1 MAGDPRRRLA
11 PRHRRAVRRRR
22 TQPGPRADD
31 RRRRVRG
38 RPDRRTRHGEH
49 RDGRT
54 VATPPGGTSRWAGTV
69 IESVAADGFSIFVGG
84 PDGTRATV
92 LSALRPTDLPAWGW
106 TLPVGGGTYHGLFPA
121 GLAGVRT
128 RCPGRPRDRRAA
140 LARHRGRPDAECAA
154 CRGIRMVAGEPRA
167 RPLDGRAHVHVGRSP
182 GGRRTPSPPP
192 PRRRPRRRRRRGSA
206 FGDPGDDAPTAL
218 RGSLSIAARGGDG
231 IELTCARLLRP
242 GDRHGALGGLRCGRP
257 ARCRRHRPRRRRRP
271 DARRGRGRRCGRGRD
286 RRPRA
291 RRATVDPVR
300 DRLGP
305 ADGRVRGGPSLVE
318 ALHAGLGSQRPAC
331 LGPGHARA
339 RGAARLAAPD
349 RGLAGALPRGP
360 RAAGLVQDGPVQR
373 AVLPRRRRLVLGARR
388 GRAAGAAGRP
398 RGPVRPPRVPRLPV
412 LRHGRCR
419 LLRVVRDP

>member
-1 MAGDPRRRLA
+1 MGLDPAGRRRDV
-11 PRHRRAVRRRR
+11 PR
-22 TQPGPRADD
+22 P
-31 RRRRVRG
+31 
-38 RPDRRTRHGEH
+38 
-49 RDGRT
+49 
-54 VATPPGGTSRWAGTV
+54 
-69 IESVAADGFSIFVGG
+69 
-84 PDGTRATV
+84 
-92 LSALRPTDLPAWGW
+92 LSP
-106 TLPVGGGTYHGLFPA
+106 

-192 PRRRPRRRRRRGSA
+192 PRRRPRRRRR
-206 FGDPGDDAPTAL
+206 GDLLRRSGRRRADRVARVAL
-218 RGSLSIAARGGDG
+218 DRRSRRRWHRAQ
-231 IELTCARLLRP
+231 CARLLRP

-257 ARCRRHRPRRRRRP
+257 ARCRRHRPRRWRRP

-339 RGAARLAAPD
+339 RGTARLAAPD

-360 RAAGLVQDGPVQR
+360 RAARLVQDGPVQR